1 MYQAGILIAVNDLQ
15 FDSFFT
21 EGGGMAFS
29 LNSNLS
35 DSGIVR
41 NLNQSFQLLFKS
53 AEKLATGLKI
63 NHAAD
68 DPAGLVISERMRAR
82 IASLNQEIE
91 NVGMQIRKY
100 ETASSHALQLRSML
114 TEMHSLAVAAS
125 NEGFN
130 SEAMRN
136 AYQAEANRMVESYNF
151 IAQNAAFGEQKLLDG
166 SEGSL
171 ADIPAMENLDLSSAE
186 SAEAAILAIDNE
198 ASRLD
203 SVLSDIGASQKND
216 LESRLTSLRIEAE
229 NLTAAESQ
237 IRDTDFT
244 LEFTNFIKYQM
255 QARVSVSLLA
265 HSFLTPQSVLALVA
279 EK

>member
-1 MYQAGILIAVNDLQ
+1 
-15 FDSFFT
+15 
-21 EGGGMAFS
+21 
-29 LNSNLS
+29 
-35 DSGIVR
+35 
-41 NLNQSFQLLFKS
+41 NQSFQLLFKS
-53 AEKLATGLKI
+53 AEKLSTGLKI
-63 NHAAD
+63 NSAAD

-91 NVGMQIRKY
+91 NVSMQIRKY

-125 NEGFN
+125 SEGFN
-130 SEAMRN
+130 SEAMQN
-136 AYQAEANRMVESYNF
+136 AYQAEANRLVESYNF
-151 IAQNAAFGEQKLLDG
+151 IAQNAAFGEQMLLDG
-166 SEGSL
+166 SGGSL
-171 ADIPAMENLDLSSAE
+171 ANIQVMEQLDLSSAE
-186 SAEAAILAIDNE
+186 SAQAAMQVIDNE
-198 ASRLD
+198 AARLD
-203 SVLSDIGASQKND
+203 SVVADIGASQKND
-216 LESRLTSLRIEAE
+216 LESRLTNLRVEAE

-255 QARVSVSLLA
+255 MARVSVSLLA